1 MESVKKYRV
10 SGSIHKYDSLETDSI
25 EEAIAF
31 AEGLVRDGYA
41 SVVISDTNGE
51 DW

>member
-10 SGSIHKYDSLETDSI
+10 SGSTHKYDSIETDSI
-25 EEAIAF
+25 EEALAF
-31 AEGLVRDGYA
+31 AEGLVREGY
-41 SVVISDTNGE
+41 SNVIISDTNGE